1 MTTLAI
7 DIGGTKTLVGLV
19 REGLVLEERRM
30 ATDIADGPDAL
41 LDAIAALAE
50 PWADRYTAVGAA
62 VTGLVRD
69 GAWRAL
75 NAATLDL
82 RTGYPLVDA
91 LANRFAAPARCVNDA
106 QAAAWGEHV
115 AGAGRNGGD
124 MAFLTVSTGI
134 GGGLVLGGRLVEGLA
149 GHFGQF
155 VDEAGARFEDR
166 AAGRWIAAEA
176 ETLGQRGDAAA
187 VFARQGEDWADR
199 LIATS
204 AARVAALCRNVQL
217 AVDPERIIVGGGIG
231 LATGYLDRLRRALE
245 AAEPEL
251 RPRVVPAA
259 LGPRAGLIGAA
270 ALAETLTDPRNSEER
285 TTCGGT

>member
-1 MTTLAI
+1 MTVLAI
-7 DIGGTKTLVGLV
+7 DIGGTKTLVALV
-19 REGLVLEERRM
+19 REGMAIEERRM

-41 LDAIAALAE
+41 LDAAAALAA
-50 PWADRYTAVGAA
+50 PWAGRYRAVGAA
-62 VTGLVRD
+62 VTGLVRH
-69 GAWRAL
+69 GTWRAL

-82 RTGYPLVDA
+82 PAGFPLADA
-91 LANRFAAPARCVNDA
+91 LADRFGVPARCVNDA

-115 AGAGRNGGD
+115 AGAGRHAAD

-134 GGGLVLGGRLVEGLA
+134 GGGLVLGGRLLEGLA

-155 VDEAGARFEDR
+155 VDETGTRAEDR

-176 ETLGQRGDAAA
+176 EAQGRRGDAAA
-187 VFARQGEDWADR
+187 VFARAGEDWAAR

-217 AVDPERIIVGGGIG
+217 AVDPERIVVGGGIG
-231 LATGYLDRLRRALE
+231 LAPGYLDRVRRALE
-245 AAEPEL
+245 AADPDI
-251 RPRVVPAA
+251 RPRIAPAS

-270 ALAETLTDPRNSEER
+270 ALAVAMMETELKEE
-285 TTCGGT
+285 TAT